1 MPADPAAARAVPA
14 TGGDDRPPRTVA
26 SSDGITLAVHDL
38 GGSGPPVLLAH
49 ATGFH
54 GRVWQPC
61 ADHLPYHCFALD
73 FRGHGDSPLPGQAEG
88 TFDPDLLDWD
98 GFGDDV
104 LAVAAALA
112 EETDGG
118 PLRGVGHS
126 KGAAA
131 LLLAEQRRP
140 GTFAS
145 LYLYEPIAF
154 PPEVVALRVGNPL
167 AAGARRRRA
176 RFASFAEAEANF
188 AAKRP
193 LSALDPAALHAY
205 VRFGFAPDPDG
216 GVALKCPPEVEAE
229 VYQRGMR
236 HQAAAH
242 LDAVGCPTT
251 VVGGG
256 DGGMPARLA
265 PAIAA
270 GLPHGRLAHHP
281 LLGHFGPLEDPA
293 AVAYDIATHL
303 PR

>member
-1 MPADPAAARAVPA
+1 VAS
-14 TGGDDRPPRTVA
+14 TGGVA
-26 SSDGITLAVHDL
+26 LAVHDL
-38 GGSGPPVLLAH
+38 GGDGPPLLLAH

-54 GRVWQPC
+54 GRVWRPC
-61 ADHLPYHCFALD
+61 ADLLPYHGHALD

-88 TFDPDLLDWD
+88 TFDPALLDWER
-98 GFGDDV
+98 FADDV
-104 LAVAAALA
+104 LAVVAALA
-112 EETDGG
+112 AETGGG
-118 PLRGVGHS
+118 PLAAVGHS

-131 LLLAEQRRP
+131 LLLAEQRQP
-140 GTFAS
+140 GTFRA

-154 PPEVVALRVGNPL
+154 SPEVVAMRVDNPL

-176 RFASFAEAEANF
+176 VFGSYAEAEANF

-193 LSALDPAALHAY
+193 LAVLDPAALHAY
-205 VRFGFAPDPDG
+205 VRFGFAPRAEG
-216 GVALKCPPEVEAE
+216 GVELKCRPEVEAE
-229 VYQRGMR
+229 VYQRGMH

-242 LDAVGCPTT
+242 LDAVRCPVT

-281 LLGHFGPLEDPA
+281 LLGHFGPLQDPA
-293 AVAYDIATHL
+293 AIAADIAAHL
-303 PR
+303 AP